1 MFDVRALWDIDTTP
15 DIAEL
20 TVTAI
25 GGDYNFTHTVPVTI
39 SEDPS
44 NEAVITTRAIT
55 VPEGGTETY
64 QVVLNSAP
72 TGDVVVTPA
81 SSDSNL
87 SFDPPSLTFT
97 TGNWT
102 TQQSFMVTA
111 PNDGIR
117 ADRMSTITHTSTG
130 YSGAHHDEV
139 SVTITNSSRP
149 GIVFSTSEPARTVTE
164 GATSTNVGRYN
175 LTAQP
180 FDGMDVTLTF
190 ADATNRIVFTPE
202 SMTFT
207 MDDWNTP
214 KDLDVSGVEDTN
226 RTDETVT
233 VTVTVSSLDTT
244 YANLSPYAPITI
256 TITDNDIPGVVF
268 APPTLTVTEGA
279 TSTNVGA
286 MTLAAQP
293 FMDVTVAFNHDG
305 GKIEFFPPRIT
316 FTMGDWDTPQDLAV
330 RGLEDNDPLNEV
342 VEVTV
347 TTMSD
352 DSGYDGLTVPT
363 FDVNVTDDDTREV
376 IISASAL
383 TVTEGHATESEATYT
398 IVLGTQ
404 PTGRVTVTL
413 FGNDGDDFTANG
425 PRGMSRVVFTTANWA
440 AEQQVTVT
448 ATDDR
453 IDEDDETSNIRHTV
467 GGGFDYDSVTAPNVS
482 ITVKDNDTAAVIVTE
497 VSTIAL
503 EDGTSDASY
512 TVKLDS
518 QPTETVTITPSIGT
532 YIGTNTG
539 RYTDVTFSPTSLVF
553 SATDWEDAKTV
564 NVVAFN
570 DFVDEDDE
578 SLTITH
584 SAVSSDPK
592 YSSTSS
598 DPVTIDSVTVMIT
611 DNDTAEV
618 IILPRQITLI
628 EGHATES
635 SKDYTI
641 VLGSEPTHNVEITLA
656 SSPAYDTDRDS
667 VLFTRSN
674 WNMAARVRV
683 SVVDDD
689 IDEAEA
695 ITGLQRSSVMSSD
708 PKYQAFGANTLSITI
723 ITRDDDTRGV
733 TVTESVPTGLTVD
746 EEGPTAATY
755 TVVLTSQPTDTVT
768 ITPDIGTNTDVT
780 FLPPFLEFLP
790 AMWDDAQIVTVTA
803 VDDFID
809 EDDESLTITHS
820 ASSSDRKYSSGE
832 TNNPVTIENVAVM
845 IMDNDDAGFDIASSF
860 EVAEGSTGTIAIKLT
875 SAPSAIVAVA
885 LTTTSTDFSVPAAPM
900 FFSTTNWNMPQN
912 VTVTPVDDD
921 DGADEI
927 GGTIE
932 FEVTSLDPKYGGF
945 DVPDI
950 AVTVRDDD
958 SPSLGLFQP
967 SLFSSLSEDGG
978 SGNFRVNLNVQPTG
992 GDVTVTITSNPTG
1005 VFTVNDTDGGT
1016 TGNQNTLIFSDTTWN
1031 TGQTVTITAVNDDID
1046 NAGDEREAVITF
1058 DPSGADYES
1067 GVPSLTVTI
1076 TAEDD
1081 DTRGVVVSD
1090 SEITVE
1096 EDGAA
1101 VIYTIVLLS
1110 QPTANVRITITDPD
1124 PDSIVETDVDFVM
1137 FEPGNWNTPQEVRVD
1152 SDWDEVDDDTVTET
1166 FTHMASGGD
1175 YDSETVAAIK
1185 VIVDNI
1191 DERGVMVTDV
1201 DEIPVT
1207 TMSIMEDQEQD
1218 YLFLLDSRP
1227 SGPLT
1232 INIRSSDATIATVDP
1247 ISFTI
1252 DPDDWESAAFAVTVT
1267 AVNND
1272 IDHPA
1277 DQMVDII
1284 HTIGAGTNDYA
1295 VNNVTINS
1303 LEVTVTDEEDTRGLV
1318 LPRLTVTI
1326 NEGGTER
1333 LAVKLKTRPVSG
1345 TVTVTP
1351 TITGT
1356 GTYDEAT
1363 FLPPNLIFNTSN
1375 WDTVQIITLSNPQ
1388 DRVDE
1393 EQTTATL
1400 TLDASGS
1407 DYELLADL
1415 EVALTLNDDNDTRG
1429 VIIGQAPGSLNE
1441 GFGGG
1446 SYRISLNS
1454 QPTDDVTITITMED
1468 SDSDSLDDA
1477 MLEETS
1483 FIFTP
1488 SNWNNP
1494 QTVRI
1499 SVVDD
1504 DVDDDGES
1512 VTFHHG
1518 VMGGDYGAN
1527 NVTAISRTVG
1537 IGDNDTRGVTVRPMT
1552 SALAPLSVPEFIA
1565 GQELGDNER
1574 EYTVVLDSQPTA
1586 DVTITITK
1594 TGETTLSA
1602 DPVSLTFTTTDWEMP
1617 QVVTVTAAD
1626 DDNHASGEEAVFAHS
1641 VSGGDYTT
1649 TPALAIDSVIA
1660 ATVDTDSPNVLISA
1674 GALDFDEGADDTYD
1688 ITLTTDPQATVTVH
1702 IEVQD
1707 ADGDNAGDITVSSAS
1722 IEFTSA
1728 NWNVAQ
1734 TITVEAAVDA
1744 DAVNETARIDH
1755 RVTNYGSALNPAP
1768 KPASIAVTVTDPN
1781 VQSVEVSKSALDID
1795 EGESDT
1801 YTVKLLTQPV
1811 GGTDVTVTVNNPNT
1825 TDDLTVT
1832 PSILRFN
1839 ATTWET
1845 AMTVEVEAVHD
1856 NIDDDGESVT
1866 LTHTVTGADYDGT
1879 SAGSVDVSIEDF
1891 DVRGVIVSE
1900 TSRTFDEEKTSTYT
1914 IVLNSKPLGP
1924 VTVDVSSDKQ
1934 TKVTVVSPS
1943 SSRLTFGPG
1952 NWNIHQTVTLGAPHD
1967 DDVEDETATIEHSVG
1982 GSDYGANNETAD
1994 DVTVT
1999 ITDNDEEGVTI
2010 SPTKLRFLEGGT
2022 AFYEVVL
2029 HTQPSVGQVV
2039 RIEITDDSPLV
2050 RVNPE
2055 FLEFTR
2061 DSWDMA
2067 LRVTVVSLTDGD
2079 ELNNIVNIRHF
2090 VDDYWDFPEEAEP
2103 VEVDPVEATVAEF
2116 ELEELAPLGA
2126 PTQLTAAA
2134 RDGRITLNWRPPELN
2149 DDGRVPTSYQYRYRP
2164 TAIDDY
2170 ASEHSSGTGWITINR
2185 GPSARFVQVS
2195 GLINL
2200 AEYTFQVRGVDAVL
2214 LAEADS
2220 DEDLSTLLEVQGTYI
2235 HRTRDC

>member
-1 MFDVRALWDIDTTP
+1 MRS
-15 DIAEL
+15 L

-39 SEDPS
+39 SEDSS

-55 VPEGGTETY
+55 VPEGSMGTSY
-64 QVVLNSAP
+64 QVVLNSSP

-81 SSDSNL
+81 STDSNL

-102 TQQSFMVTA
+102 IQQSFMVTA

-139 SVTITNSSRP
+139 SVTITNSSSP
-149 GIVFSTSEPARTVTE
+149 GVTFVSSGPARTVTE
-164 GATSTNVGRYN
+164 GAMSTTVGSYN

-180 FDGMDVTLTF
+180 FDGMDVTLNF
-190 ADATNRIVFTPE
+190 ADATNRIVFSPE

-233 VTVTVSSLDTT
+233 VTVTVSSSDSA

-383 TVTEGHATESEATYT
+383 TVTEGHATENEATYT

-885 LTTTSTDFSVPAAPM
+885 LTTTSTDFSVPGAPM
-900 FFSTTNWNMPQN
+900 FFSTTNWDMPQN

-932 FEVTSLDPKYGGF
+932 FEVTSIDPKYGGF

-1005 VFTVNDTDGGT
+1005 VFTVNDTD
-1016 TGNQNTLIFSDTTWN
+1016 
-1031 TGQTVTITAVNDDID
+1031 
-1046 NAGDEREAVITF
+1046 
-1058 DPSGADYES
+1058 
-1067 GVPSLTVTI
+1067 
-1076 TAEDD
+1076 
-1081 DTRGVVVSD
+1081 
-1090 SEITVE
+1090 
-1096 EDGAA
+1096 
-1101 VIYTIVLLS
+1101 
-1110 QPTANVRITITDPD
+1110 
-1124 PDSIVETDVDFVM
+1124 
-1137 FEPGNWNTPQEVRVD
+1137 
-1152 SDWDEVDDDTVTET
+1152 
-1166 FTHMASGGD
+1166 
-1175 YDSETVAAIK
+1175 
-1185 VIVDNI
+1185 
-1191 DERGVMVTDV
+1191 
-1201 DEIPVT
+1201 
-1207 TMSIMEDQEQD
+1207 
-1218 YLFLLDSRP
+1218 
-1227 SGPLT
+1227 
-1232 INIRSSDATIATVDP
+1232 
-1247 ISFTI
+1247 
-1252 DPDDWESAAFAVTVT
+1252 
-1267 AVNND
+1267 
-1272 IDHPA
+1272 
-1277 DQMVDII
+1277 
-1284 HTIGAGTNDYA
+1284 
-1295 VNNVTINS
+1295 
-1303 LEVTVTDEEDTRGLV
+1303 
-1318 LPRLTVTI
+1318 
-1326 NEGGTER
+1326 
-1333 LAVKLKTRPVSG
+1333 
-1345 TVTVTP
+1345 
-1351 TITGT
+1351 TGT
-1356 GTYDEAT
+1356 
-1363 FLPPNLIFNTSN
+1363 
-1375 WDTVQIITLSNPQ
+1375 
-1388 DRVDE
+1388 DRE
-1393 EQTTATL
+1393 
-1400 TLDASGS
+1400 
-1407 DYELLADL
+1407 
-1415 EVALTLNDDNDTRG
+1415 
-1429 VIIGQAPGSLNE
+1429 
-1441 GFGGG
+1441 
-1446 SYRISLNS
+1446 
-1454 QPTDDVTITITMED
+1454 
-1468 SDSDSLDDA
+1468 
-1477 MLEETS
+1477 
-1483 FIFTP
+1483 
-1488 SNWNNP
+1488 
-1494 QTVRI
+1494 
-1499 SVVDD
+1499 
-1504 DVDDDGES
+1504 
-1512 VTFHHG
+1512 
-1518 VMGGDYGAN
+1518 
-1527 NVTAISRTVG
+1527 
-1537 IGDNDTRGVTVRPMT
+1537 
-1552 SALAPLSVPEFIA
+1552 
-1565 GQELGDNER
+1565 
-1574 EYTVVLDSQPTA
+1574 
-1586 DVTITITK
+1586 
-1594 TGETTLSA
+1594 
-1602 DPVSLTFTTTDWEMP
+1602 
-1617 QVVTVTAAD
+1617 
-1626 DDNHASGEEAVFAHS
+1626 
-1641 VSGGDYTT
+1641 
-1649 TPALAIDSVIA
+1649 
-1660 ATVDTDSPNVLISA
+1660 
-1674 GALDFDEGADDTYD
+1674 
-1688 ITLTTDPQATVTVH
+1688 
-1702 IEVQD
+1702 
-1707 ADGDNAGDITVSSAS
+1707 
-1722 IEFTSA
+1722 
-1728 NWNVAQ
+1728 
-1734 TITVEAAVDA
+1734 
-1744 DAVNETARIDH
+1744 
-1755 RVTNYGSALNPAP
+1755 
-1768 KPASIAVTVTDPN
+1768 
-1781 VQSVEVSKSALDID
+1781 
-1795 EGESDT
+1795 
-1801 YTVKLLTQPV
+1801 
-1811 GGTDVTVTVNNPNT
+1811 
-1825 TDDLTVT
+1825 
-1832 PSILRFN
+1832 
-1839 ATTWET
+1839 
-1845 AMTVEVEAVHD
+1845 
-1856 NIDDDGESVT
+1856 
-1866 LTHTVTGADYDGT
+1866 
-1879 SAGSVDVSIEDF
+1879 
-1891 DVRGVIVSE
+1891 
-1900 TSRTFDEEKTSTYT
+1900 
-1914 IVLNSKPLGP
+1914 
-1924 VTVDVSSDKQ
+1924 
-1934 TKVTVVSPS
+1934 
-1943 SSRLTFGPG
+1943 
-1952 NWNIHQTVTLGAPHD
+1952 
-1967 DDVEDETATIEHSVG
+1967 
-1982 GSDYGANNETAD
+1982 
-1994 DVTVT
+1994 
-1999 ITDNDEEGVTI
+1999 
-2010 SPTKLRFLEGGT
+2010 
-2022 AFYEVVL
+2022 
-2029 HTQPSVGQVV
+2029 
-2039 RIEITDDSPLV
+2039 
-2050 RVNPE
+2050 
-2055 FLEFTR
+2055 
-2061 DSWDMA
+2061 
-2067 LRVTVVSLTDGD
+2067 
-2079 ELNNIVNIRHF
+2079 
-2090 VDDYWDFPEEAEP
+2090 
-2103 VEVDPVEATVAEF
+2103 
-2116 ELEELAPLGA
+2116 
-2126 PTQLTAAA
+2126 
-2134 RDGRITLNWRPPELN
+2134 
-2149 DDGRVPTSYQYRYRP
+2149 
-2164 TAIDDY
+2164 
-2170 ASEHSSGTGWITINR
+2170 SEH
-2185 GPSARFVQVS
+2185 
-2195 GLINL
+2195 
-2200 AEYTFQVRGVDAVL
+2200 VDL
-2214 LAEADS
+2214 
-2220 DEDLSTLLEVQGTYI
+2220 
-2235 HRTRDC
+2235 

>member
-1 MFDVRALWDIDTTP
+1 MTRDNPDVVISPATVHSGTRRLENTCATCYDVRALWDIDTTS

-55 VPEGGTETY
+55 VPEGSMGTSY
-64 QVVLNSAP
+64 QVVLNSSP

-81 SSDSNL
+81 STDSNL

-139 SVTITNSSRP
+139 SVTITNSSSP
-149 GIVFSTSEPARTVTE
+149 GVTFVSSGPARTVTE
-164 GATSTNVGRYN
+164 GAMSTTVGSYN

-180 FDGMDVTLTF
+180 FDGMDVTLNF
-190 ADATNRIVFTPE
+190 ADATNRIVFSPE

-233 VTVTVSSLDTT
+233 VTVTVSSSDSA

-293 FMDVTVAFNHDG
+293 FMDVTVFFAHDG

-316 FTMGDWDTPQDLAV
+316 FTMGNWDTPEDIAV
-330 RGLEDNDPLNEV
+330 RGLEDDDATNEV

-347 TTMSD
+347 TTQSS
-352 DSGYDGLTVPT
+352 DSGYHGLTVPT
-363 FDVNVTDDDTREV
+363 FEVNVTDDDVRAV
-376 IISASAL
+376 IISETAL
-383 TVTEGHATESEATYT
+383 TVIEGHSSENSKQYTVRLATEPTVGTVAVDVTVPADGGFTAT
-398 IVLGTQ
+398 
-404 PTGRVTVTL
+404 PTRLFFRTADWDTAQGVTVTVT
-413 FGNDGDDFTANG
+413 NDLIDEDSETSQITHAV
-425 PRGMSRVVFTTANWA
+425 RGADYTVTPAIMVDS
-440 AEQQVTVT
+440 VTVT
-448 ATDDR
+448 V
-453 IDEDDETSNIRHTV
+453 E
-467 GGGFDYDSVTAPNVS
+467 
-482 ITVKDNDTAAVIVTE
+482 DNDTAAVIVTE

-539 RYTDVTFSPTSLVF
+539 RYTDVMFSPTSLVF

-641 VLGSEPTHNVEITLA
+641 VLGSEPTDNVEITLA

-875 SAPSAIVAVA
+875 SAPSHIVAVA
-885 LTTTSTDFSVPAAPM
+885 LTTESTDFSVPAAPM

-921 DGADEI
+921 DGADEL

-932 FEVTSLDPKYGGF
+932 FEVTSIDPKYGGF

-1081 DTRGVVVSD
+1081 DDRGVVVSD

-1137 FEPGNWNTPQEVRVD
+1137 FEPGNWNMPQEVRVE

-1175 YDSETVAAIK
+1175 YGSETVAAIK

-1326 NEGGTER
+1326 NEGGTGR
-1333 LAVKLKTRPVSG
+1333 LPVKLKTRPVSG

-1429 VIIGQAPGSLNE
+1429 VIIGQAPGSSTKDLE
-1441 GFGGG
+1441 EVHTEFH
-1446 SYRISLNS
+1446 LNS

-1512 VTFHHG
+1512 VTFHQR
-1518 VMGGDYGAN
+1518 VTGGDYGAN

-1565 GQELGDNER
+1565 GQAAGDNER
-1574 EYTVVLDSQPTA
+1574 EYTVVLASQPTA
-1586 DVTITITK
+1586 DVTITIMK
-1594 TGETTLSA
+1594 TGETSLSA
-1602 DPVSLTFTTTDWEMP
+1602 DLASLEFTTTDWEMP

-1641 VSGGDYTT
+1641 VSSGGDYKR

-1734 TITVEAAVDA
+1734 TITV
-1744 DAVNETARIDH
+1744 
-1755 RVTNYGSALNPAP
+1755 
-1768 KPASIAVTVTDPN
+1768 
-1781 VQSVEVSKSALDID
+1781 
-1795 EGESDT
+1795 
-1801 YTVKLLTQPV
+1801 
-1811 GGTDVTVTVNNPNT
+1811 
-1825 TDDLTVT
+1825 
-1832 PSILRFN
+1832 
-1839 ATTWET
+1839 
-1845 AMTVEVEAVHD
+1845 
-1856 NIDDDGESVT
+1856 
-1866 LTHTVTGADYDGT
+1866 
-1879 SAGSVDVSIEDF
+1879 
-1891 DVRGVIVSE
+1891 
-1900 TSRTFDEEKTSTYT
+1900 
-1914 IVLNSKPLGP
+1914 
-1924 VTVDVSSDKQ
+1924 
-1934 TKVTVVSPS
+1934 
-1943 SSRLTFGPG
+1943 
-1952 NWNIHQTVTLGAPHD
+1952 
-1967 DDVEDETATIEHSVG
+1967 G
-1982 GSDYGANNETAD
+1982 GS
-1994 DVTVT
+1994 
-1999 ITDNDEEGVTI
+1999 
-2010 SPTKLRFLEGGT
+2010 R
-2022 AFYEVVL
+2022 
-2029 HTQPSVGQVV
+2029 
-2039 RIEITDDSPLV
+2039 R
-2050 RVNPE
+2050 
-2055 FLEFTR
+2055 
-2061 DSWDMA
+2061 
-2067 LRVTVVSLTDGD
+2067 
-2079 ELNNIVNIRHF
+2079 
-2090 VDDYWDFPEEAEP
+2090 
-2103 VEVDPVEATVAEF
+2103 
-2116 ELEELAPLGA
+2116 
-2126 PTQLTAAA
+2126 
-2134 RDGRITLNWRPPELN
+2134 
-2149 DDGRVPTSYQYRYRP
+2149 
-2164 TAIDDY
+2164 
-2170 ASEHSSGTGWITINR
+2170 
-2185 GPSARFVQVS
+2185 
-2195 GLINL
+2195 
-2200 AEYTFQVRGVDAVL
+2200 
-2214 LAEADS
+2214 
-2220 DEDLSTLLEVQGTYI
+2220 
-2235 HRTRDC
+2235 